1 MESRCSVCGLGYTF
15 EYTPGKKLPSHFPFC
30 SQRCKSIDLGK
41 WLNGEYRIST
51 SLPQIESLTDTEKEV
66 LAEYLL
72 KDGEVDEILSEED
85 A

>member
-1 MESRCSVCGLGYTF
+1 MESRCSVCRQGYTF
-15 EYTPGKKLPSHFPFC
+15 EYKPGKKLPSHFPFC

>member
-1 MESRCSVCGLGYTF
+1 MESRCSVCGQGYTF
-15 EYTPGKKLPSHFPFC
+15 EYKPSKKLPPHFPFC

>member
-1 MESRCSVCGLGYTF
+1 MESRCSVCGQGYTF
-15 EYTPGKKLPSHFPFC
+15 EYKLGKKLPPHFPFC

>member
-1 MESRCSVCGLGYTF
+1 MESRCSICGQGYTF
-15 EYTPGKKLPSHFPFC
+15 EYKPGKKLPSHFPFC

-51 SLPQIESLTDTEKEV
+51 SLPHIESLTDTEKEV

-72 KDGEVDEILSEED
+72 KDGGVDEILSEED